1 MKVNFVGVLIR
12 LISDP
17 FCQPPMSGRYKLF
30 FCSVFLFLSFQ
41 FAAHAATPVGL
52 DSVGIQ
58 QIEGRVFIIHKVAY
72 QETLFSISRRYKV
85 QMSEIQQSNRI
96 LKQGLKEGQMLLV
109 PYGQATSSLD
119 SSVPNSSDASASSET
134 SPSTPAR
141 NTSSENAADPGSLAS
156 EDTVSPASTIPA
168 KNDKTT
174 APTVEAP
181 ATNPTKTAPAFT
193 IQKVKITHKVKSGE
207 SLSTIAKKY
216 KVTVAELKS
225 WNSLSSDKL
234 SIGKALKVITK
245 KAVPVKQNGTQTQAE
260 PLVADAAVKEEV
272 KKEEPRVTDRKTEIP
287 NETKEVVFISTKSP
301 SATTKATGD
310 GISHTVKSGE
320 SLFLLAKM
328 YGSSI
333 EELVQWNGLTSN
345 NIKVGQTLQV
355 GRAAT
360 TTAAASTN
368 PIAATTT
375 TTTAPTTTTSEVEV
389 KEVKSEPTVSVPAAE
404 PKQESTAPNTSGG
417 FTNTK
422 ESGLAEVIPGT
433 EANKKYLVLHRNAPV
448 GSVIRIKNEEND
460 LTIFARVVGVL
471 PETGDN
477 SKVLIKLSKAAF
489 EQLKGVNTRFPVEI
503 LY

>member
-1 MKVNFVGVLIR
+1 M
-12 LISDP
+12 
-17 FCQPPMSGRYKLF
+17 
-30 FCSVFLFLSFQ
+30 
-41 FAAHAATPVGL
+41 
-52 DSVGIQ
+52 
-58 QIEGRVFIIHKVAY
+58 
-72 QETLFSISRRYKV
+72 
-85 QMSEIQQSNRI
+85 
-96 LKQGLKEGQMLLV
+96 
-109 PYGQATSSLD
+109 
-119 SSVPNSSDASASSET
+119 
-134 SPSTPAR
+134 
-141 NTSSENAADPGSLAS
+141 
-156 EDTVSPASTIPA
+156 
-168 KNDKTT
+168 
-174 APTVEAP
+174 
-181 ATNPTKTAPAFT
+181 
-193 IQKVKITHKVKSGE
+193 
-207 SLSTIAKKY
+207 
-216 KVTVAELKS
+216 
-225 WNSLSSDKL
+225 SSDKL

-360 TTAAASTN
+360 TAASTN

-375 TTTAPTTTTSEVEV
+375 TPTTTTSEVEV
-389 KEVKSEPTVSVPAAE
+389 KEVKSEPTVTVPATE

>member
-17 FCQPPMSGRYKLF
+17 FCQPPMSGRFKLF

-41 FAAHAATPVGL
+41 FAAHAAAPVGL

-119 SSVPNSSDASASSET
+119 SSVPNSSDAAASSET
-134 SPSTPAR
+134 SASTISR
-141 NTSSENAADPGSLAS
+141 DTSSENAADSGEATSVGTPL
-156 EDTVSPASTIPA
+156 PAPTIPA

-181 ATNPTKTAPAFT
+181 ATNSTKTAPAVT

-216 KVTVAELKS
+216 KVSVAELKS

-287 NETKEVVFISTKSP
+287 NETKEVVFVSTKSP

-333 EELVQWNGLTSN
+333 EDLVQWNGLTSN

-355 GRAAT
+355 GRAAAT
-360 TTAAASTN
+360 TAASTN
-368 PIAATTT
+368 PIAANTTT
-375 TTTAPTTTTSEVEV
+375 TLTTTTSEVAV
-389 KEVKSEPTVSVPAAE
+389 KEVKSEPTVTVPAAE

>member
-17 FCQPPMSGRYKLF
+17 FCQPPMSGRFKLF

-41 FAAHAATPVGL
+41 FAAHAAAPVGL

-119 SSVPNSSDASASSET
+119 SSVPNSTDAAASSET
-134 SPSTPAR
+134 SASTISR
-141 NTSSENAADPGSLAS
+141 DTSFENAVAPGSLTS
-156 EDTVSPASTIPA
+156 EDTPLPAPTIPA

-181 ATNPTKTAPAFT
+181 ATNSTKTAPPVT

-216 KVTVAELKS
+216 KVSVAELKS

-360 TTAAASTN
+360 TAASTN

-375 TTTAPTTTTSEVEV
+375 TTPTTTTSEVEV
-389 KEVKSEPTVSVPAAE
+389 KEVKSEPTVTVPATE

>member
-1 MKVNFVGVLIR
+1 
-12 LISDP
+12 
-17 FCQPPMSGRYKLF
+17 MSGKFKLF
-30 FCSVFLFLSFQ
+30 FCSAFLFLCFQ
-41 FAAHAATPVGL
+41 AAAFAVTTESL
-52 DSVGIQ
+52 DSIGIQ
-58 QIEGRVFIIHKVAY
+58 KIEGRTYIIHKVVN

-85 QMSEIQQSNRI
+85 QMSEIQQANEI
-96 LKQGLKEGQMLLV
+96 LKQGMKEGQMLLV
-109 PYGQATSSLD
+109 PYRPINSSSG
-119 SSVPNSSDASASSET
+119 SSEPNSPSSAT
-134 SPSTPAR
+134 PVTLPATPAR
-141 NTSSENAADPGSLAS
+141 NTTAENAADVGSSTSVANPS
-156 EDTVSPASTIPA
+156 SASTTPA
-168 KNDKTT
+168 KNDKSI
-174 APTVEAP
+174 ANSAVESP
-181 ATNPTKTAPAFT
+181 AASPSKSEPAVT

-245 KAVPVKQNGTQTQAE
+245 KAVPVKQSETQALAE
-260 PLVADAAVKEEV
+260 PLVAAAAV
-272 KKEEPRVTDRKTEIP
+272 KKEEPKVADKKSEDP
-287 NETKEVVFISTKSP
+287 NGTKEVVFISTKASTP
-301 SATTKATGD
+301 ATKASGD
-310 GISHTVKSGE
+310 WVNHTVKSGE
-320 SLFLLAKM
+320 SLFSLAKM

-333 EELVQWNGLTSN
+333 EELIQWNSLTSN
-345 NIKVGQTLQV
+345 NIKVGQSIHV
-355 GRAAT
+355 GRN
-360 TTAAASTN
+360 TASGPSPSPSPASTSTSTT
-368 PIAATTT
+368 ITTT
-375 TTTAPTTTTSEVEV
+375 TPTVTPTTSGVAIAEV
-389 KEVKSEPTVSVPAAE
+389 KNEATAPAAE
-404 PKQESTAPNTSGG
+404 AKQETSAPNTSGG

-489 EQLKGVNTRFPVEI
+489 EQLKGVNARFPVEI

>member
-17 FCQPPMSGRYKLF
+17 FCQPPMSGRFKLF

-41 FAAHAATPVGL
+41 FAAHAAAPVGL

-119 SSVPNSSDASASSET
+119 SSVPNSTDAAASSET
-134 SPSTPAR
+134 SASTISR
-141 NTSSENAADPGSLAS
+141 DTSFENAVAPGSLTS
-156 EDTVSPASTIPA
+156 EDTPLPAPTIPA

-181 ATNPTKTAPAFT
+181 ATNSTKTAPAVT

-216 KVTVAELKS
+216 KVSVAELKS

-333 EELVQWNGLTSN
+333 EELIQWNGLTSN

-360 TTAAASTN
+360 TAASTN

-375 TTTAPTTTTSEVEV
+375 TPTTTTSEVEV
-389 KEVKSEPTVSVPAAE
+389 KEVKSEPTVTVPATE

>member
-17 FCQPPMSGRYKLF
+17 FCQPPMSGRFKLF

-41 FAAHAATPVGL
+41 FAAHAAAPVGL

-119 SSVPNSSDASASSET
+119 SSVPNSTDAAASSET
-134 SPSTPAR
+134 SASTISR
-141 NTSSENAADPGSLAS
+141 DTSFENAVAPGSLTS
-156 EDTVSPASTIPA
+156 EDTPLPAPTIPA

-181 ATNPTKTAPAFT
+181 ATNSTKTAPPVT

-216 KVTVAELKS
+216 KVSVAELKS

-360 TTAAASTN
+360 TAASTN

-375 TTTAPTTTTSEVEV
+375 TPTTTTSEVEV
-389 KEVKSEPTVSVPAAE
+389 KEVKSEPTVTVPATE

>member
-1 MKVNFVGVLIR
+1 MKVNFVGVLIC

-17 FCQPPMSGRYKLF
+17 FCQPPMSGRFKLF

-41 FAAHAATPVGL
+41 FAAHAAAPVGL

-119 SSVPNSSDASASSET
+119 SSVPNSSDAATSSET
-134 SPSTPAR
+134 LPSSPAR
-141 NTSSENAADPGSLAS
+141 DTNAENAADPGSLAS
-156 EDTVSPASTIPA
+156 EDTASPAPTIPA

-181 ATNPTKTAPAFT
+181 ATNPTKTAPAVT

-216 KVTVAELKS
+216 KVSVAELKS

-272 KKEEPRVTDRKTEIP
+272 KKEETRVTDRKTEIP
-287 NETKEVVFISTKSP
+287 NETKEVVFVSTKSP
-301 SATTKATGD
+301 SATTKATRD

-355 GRAAT
+355 GRAAAT
-360 TTAAASTN
+360 TAASTN
-368 PIAATTT
+368 PIAANTTT
-375 TTTAPTTTTSEVEV
+375 TTPTTTTSEVEV
-389 KEVKSEPTVSVPAAE
+389 EEIKSEPTVTVTAAE

>member
-17 FCQPPMSGRYKLF
+17 FCQPPMSGRFKLF

-41 FAAHAATPVGL
+41 FAAHAAAPVGL

-119 SSVPNSSDASASSET
+119 SSVPNSTDAAASSET
-134 SPSTPAR
+134 SASTISR
-141 NTSSENAADPGSLAS
+141 DTSFENAVAPGSLTS
-156 EDTVSPASTIPA
+156 EDTPLPAPTIPA

-181 ATNPTKTAPAFT
+181 ATNSTKTAPAVT

-216 KVTVAELKS
+216 KVSVAELKS

-287 NETKEVVFISTKSP
+287 NETKEVVFVSTKSP

-360 TTAAASTN
+360 TAASTN

-375 TTTAPTTTTSEVEV
+375 TPTTTTSEVEV
-389 KEVKSEPTVSVPAAE
+389 KEVKSEPTVTVPATE

>member
-30 FCSVFLFLSFQ
+30 FCSFFLFLSFQ
-41 FAAHAATPVGL
+41 FAAHAAAPVGL

-58 QIEGRVFIIHKVAY
+58 QIEGRIFIIHKVAY

-119 SSVPNSSDASASSET
+119 SSVPNSSDAAASSET
-134 SPSTPAR
+134 SASTISR
-141 NTSSENAADPGSLAS
+141 DTSSENAADSGEATSGGTP
-156 EDTVSPASTIPA
+156 SPAPTIPA
-168 KNDKTT
+168 KNAKTT
-174 APTVEAP
+174 TPTVEAP
-181 ATNPTKTAPAFT
+181 ATNSTKTAPAVT

-216 KVTVAELKS
+216 KVSVAELKS

-272 KKEEPRVTDRKTEIP
+272 KKEESRVTDRKTEIP
-287 NETKEVVFISTKSP
+287 NETKEVVFVSTKSP

-333 EELVQWNGLTSN
+333 EELIQWNGLTSN

-355 GRAAT
+355 GRAAA
-360 TTAAASTN
+360 TTATSTN

-375 TTTAPTTTTSEVEV
+375 ATTPTTTTSEVVVE
-389 KEVKSEPTVSVPAAE
+389 EVKSEPAVTVPAAE